1 MPSRVTNWIAA
12 GLACA
17 LLAALLPGLIGA
29 QTEIGGQI
37 EQQVNA
43 RRRLFP
49 EIGGGLRSTKRGADG
64 QLFVLLPQK
73 IVVYDAKGAKLREI
87 PTPLPPAQAKKA
99 APLLVYA
106 EDFDV
111 DAAGRIYV
119 ADRGASALSIFSSR
133 GELQLSVPVNSPT
146 GVRVLAGGE
155 IAVASV
161 ADTSLITVFD
171 TQGKIQ
177 RQFGDL
183 TDLAETPALNR
194 FLNGGRLAAD
204 AASNIYYGFTF
215 APEPTFRKYDRFG
228 YAAFENSLR
237 TMEFLGAAE
246 AARKRIAKREDGVTV
261 ELLRDIT
268 AIGVDPELQT
278 VWIAVGDLLLL
289 FDKDGNLR
297 SEFRLYTPED
307 ARLEINSIL
316 VEPEKLIV
324 TSDQLGIYEF
334 DRLDKPAKP
343 EKTTK

>member
-1 MPSRVTNWIAA
+1 MASRITNWIAA

-17 LLAALLPGLIGA
+17 LLPGLIGA
-29 QTEIGGQI
+29 QTTMGGQI
-37 EQQVNA
+37 EQQINA

-49 EIGGGLRSTKRGADG
+49 EIGGGLQGTKNGADG
-64 QLFVLLPQK
+64 QIFVLLPQR
-73 IVVYDAKGAKLREI
+73 IIVYDAKGRKLREV
-87 PTPLPPAQAKKA
+87 PVPLTPAQAKKA
-99 APLLVYA
+99 APELVYA

-111 DAAGRIYV
+111 DAAGKIYV
-119 ADRGASALSIFSSR
+119 ADRGANALRIFSPE
-133 GELQLSVPVNSPT
+133 GELQLSVPVDAPT
-146 GVRVLAGGE
+146 SVRVLAGGE

-161 ADTSLITVFD
+161 ANANLITVYD
-171 TQGKIQ
+171 TQGKVQ

-204 AASNIYYGFTF
+204 AAGNIYYAFTF

-228 YAAFENSLR
+228 YAAFENSVKTL
-237 TMEFLGAAE
+237 EFLGAAE

-261 ELLRDIT
+261 ALLPDIT
-268 AIGVDPELQT
+268 AMGVDPELQT
-278 VWIAVGDLLLL
+278 VWIAVGDFLLL
-289 FDKDGNLR
+289 FDKDGNLH

-324 TSDQLGIYEF
+324 TSDPLGIYEF
-334 DRLDKPAKP
+334 TRPDKTAKP
-343 EKTTK
+343 EKATK